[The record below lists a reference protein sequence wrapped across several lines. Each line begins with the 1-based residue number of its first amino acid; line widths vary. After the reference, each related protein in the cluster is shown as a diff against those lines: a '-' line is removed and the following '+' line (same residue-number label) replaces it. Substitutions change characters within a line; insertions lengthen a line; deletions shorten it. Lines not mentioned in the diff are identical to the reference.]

1 MYLKKSYNKVC
12 KKTQLTIVRG
22 YRENGKV
29 KSKVIK
35 NLGFLEDWLDQYEDP
50 IAHFQE
56 EVRQMNEERKSITT
70 KLEINLQE
78 KLEPDTSNRK
88 NLGYAVPKT
97 VYDKLGLYQFFQYKQ
112 RFVNTQYNLNS
123 SFSLLIFD
131 RFLFPSSKKHAYDTR
146 DRYFDKFDFALED
159 VYRSL
164 DFFESYSVEIQNLL
178 AQKTKELFGRDPSL
192 GYWDVTNYYFEIP
205 YEDEDEVDEQGN
217 ITRKGQKKR
226 GPSKEHRKDPII
238 QMGLLMDSNGIPI
251 AYNTFS
257 GGESEKTNM
266 LPAIRRAKRDLE
278 IDRIIVVADRGLNTS
293 DNTAFLSG
301 KNHDDMVGN
310 DGYIYGQS
318 VVGADKEFREWVLNS
333 EGYVSDEETDKDGN
347 VVIFKHKSR
356 IHAKKIKLKKAS
368 GNRDLPY
375 EIYQKQ
381 MVYYSEK
388 YAKKQKADRE
398 RAIAKAMS
406 LIANPGQYTQS
417 TCYGAAAYVKNLR
430 FIKGTGEIADGSILS
445 LDLERISEEEKYDG
459 YYAIVTS
466 EKKMSDAEIRNKY
479 RGLWEIEES
488 FKIMKSEFKARPV
501 YVKTDEHVNAHFLTC
516 YVALVIMR
524 VIEHL
529 LGEKFTVKQIRESL
543 CNYSC
548 SYLEQGYYLFD
559 QRDEVLD
566 SFGRLFGWDL
576 TQKYMP
582 LNVIKNILSHRKE

>member
-123 SFSLLIFD
+123 IFSLLIFD

-217 ITRKGQKKR
+217 ITKKGQKKR

-576 TQKYMP
+576 TQKNMP